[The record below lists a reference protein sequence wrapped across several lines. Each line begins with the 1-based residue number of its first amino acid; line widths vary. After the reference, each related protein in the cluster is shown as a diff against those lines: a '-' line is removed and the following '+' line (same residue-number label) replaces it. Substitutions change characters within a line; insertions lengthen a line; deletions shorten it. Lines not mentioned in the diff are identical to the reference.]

1 MKPLHQVSIPQFSG
15 RIHRGNHIEKGNSS
29 CLHTKIP
36 IIAMTAGAMQQD
48 RVRCLEAGM
57 DDYISKPVLP
67 EELMHVLTKWL
78 PLNDALPLLMRRL

>member
-1 MKPLHQVSIPQFSG
+1 
-15 RIHRGNHIEKGNSS
+15 
-29 CLHTKIP
+29 
-36 IIAMTAGAMQQD
+36 MTAGAMQQD